1 MALFAS
7 CSTDLLS
14 NLVLILGAGVVAGL
28 ALHLGPAEL
37 CALAL
42 FSLAVIVLVAT
53 RSPSRGLISL
63 ALGLLLA
70 TIGQDLFSAT
80 DRLAFGQPELL
91 PGINL
96 IPLMV
101 GLFMLPE
108 AFQRIIAGR
117 PASAPASAPRQ
128 RLEELTRQE
137 YRAALGNITQGGLVG
152 VVLGIIPGIGAAP
165 AAFLSYSLARQRSPQ
180 PQQFGKGSLHGLAA
194 AEAGNSGVCGATL
207 IPLMGLGIPGDVISA
222 VILGAF
228 TLHGLPP
235 GPQLFTQ
242 HQAELAPLF
251 WGLILSTPLLL
262 LFGLVA
268 IRGFSRLS
276 LLPEWALY
284 PAIVTTALFGVYS
297 LQASVFDIQ
306 LALITGLAGLTMRQI
321 DLPTTPLLIAF
332 ILGPL
337 IEENL
342 RRALLL
348 SQGMLEIF
356 IHSPFVW
363 GCVAATLLLCFWLAI
378 QHHPWLGKRPA
389 MHSGDQPGSAAE
401 KNKLCRKRKRTMGPR
416 KSLSP

>member
-1 MALFAS
+1 
-7 CSTDLLS
+7 
-14 NLVLILGAGVVAGL
+14 
-28 ALHLGPAEL
+28 
-37 CALAL
+37 
-42 FSLAVIVLVAT
+42 
-53 RSPSRGLISL
+53 
-63 ALGLLLA
+63 
-70 TIGQDLFSAT
+70 
-80 DRLAFGQPELL
+80 
-91 PGINL
+91 
-96 IPLMV
+96 MV
-101 GLFMLPE
+101 WSGWCWE
-108 AFQRIIAGR
+108 SS
-117 PASAPASAPRQ
+117 PASA
-128 RLEELTRQE
+128 
-137 YRAALGNITQGGLVG
+137 
-152 VVLGIIPGIGAAP
+152 
-165 AAFLSYSLARQRSPQ
+165 SLRP
-180 PQQFGKGSLHGLAA
+180 PYGLAA

-207 IPLMGLGIPGDVISA
+207 IPLMELGIPGDVITA
-222 VILGAF
+222 VILGTF

-235 GPQLFTQ
+235 GPLLFTQ
-242 HQAELAPLF
+242 HQSELAPLF
-251 WGLILSTPLLL
+251 WGLILSTPL

-297 LQASVFDIQ
+297 LQASIFDIQ

-348 SQGMLEIF
+348 SQGTLEIF

-389 MHSGDQPGSAAE
+389 MHSGDRPGSAAE
-401 KNKLCRKRKRTMGPR
+401 KNKLCRKRKGTKEKPIPLIAPASGSPPAAVTCPTSTWACWSTAKSRTINTSTAMRGDESSYDGSALPNR
-416 KSLSP
+416 WTSLFGVNQTNFQPGDQAQLQHHPL